1 MKKSTITLSQ
11 ACDGLVRYKSAVGLR
26 PNTIHHYRYSFT
38 KLLAYFSND
47 PLFAAITKQQLV
59 GFFAY
64 LRDDFVSEP
73 NGVAPRGK
81 IKLAPKSIL
90 NIHTDLSALW
100 TWGVG
105 EGYVKVNIVRQ
116 IEPPDVKPPVV
127 ETLSKED
134 IEKLLGACAL
144 TRNWKT
150 RGQTMTERSTA
161 DRDRAIVLLLTDT
174 GLRAS
179 ELCGIKIGDLN
190 LNANSIKVL
199 GKGQKERLVYF
210 GKRTSKALWKLLT
223 PRLKEAKPDDYVFT
237 VGPED
242 DQRPMT
248 RDVLRRLLV
257 RMGERAGVAN
267 VYPHRFRHTFA
278 ITYLR
283 NGSDLFTLQ
292 ELLGHSD
299 MAMVKRYAHIA
310 QTDCAVAHQKASP
323 VDNWRL

>member
-11 ACDGLVRYKSAVGLR
+11 ACDGLVRYKSAVGLS
-26 PNTIHHYRYSFT
+26 PNTLHNYRYSFT
-38 KLLAYFSND
+38 KLLAYFTDD

-150 RGQTMTERSTA
+150 RGQTMTERSTRTA
-161 DRDRAIVLLLTDT
+161 T
-174 GLRAS
+174 GPS
-179 ELCGIKIGDLN
+179 SSC
-190 LNANSIKVL
+190 
-199 GKGQKERLVYF
+199 
-210 GKRTSKALWKLLT
+210 
-223 PRLKEAKPDDYVFT
+223 
-237 VGPED
+237 
-242 DQRPMT
+242 
-248 RDVLRRLLV
+248 
-257 RMGERAGVAN
+257 
-267 VYPHRFRHTFA
+267 
-278 ITYLR
+278 
-283 NGSDLFTLQ
+283 
-292 ELLGHSD
+292 
-299 MAMVKRYAHIA
+299 
-310 QTDCAVAHQKASP
+310 
-323 VDNWRL
+323 